1 MSYLQKNKDSF
12 VENKGNVVAK
22 RKQNQ
27 VKKICLYLLNMFT
40 VK

>member
-27 VKKICLYLLNMFT
+27 VLKNLFLS
-40 VK
+40 VKYVYC